1 MSAQGVIAESV
12 ASFKITW
19 DNPGN
24 GQQPKWDQT
33 KQSIELHQTDV
44 YPDLQYVSAFAAP
57 IYTKYT
63 SGSLLN
69 DLIVEINKVID
80 SKLASTSD
88 KKEKVDELSLP
99 AGQSA
104 AKQLG
109 AGQPAAKQLGAGQP
123 KPNPFLNDPDEEETD
138 NKPAQENEPNNQ
150 IIQGKPED
158 DSVKPEASQAAE
170 VIDNKPAQE
179 NEPNNQIIQGK
190 PEDDSVKPEA
200 SQAAEVIDNKPAQ
213 ENEPGVT
220 KNDQDLV
227 INNTTTTTTAPQK
240 AESSAYTVTVYGDKL
255 RFLEGQEGRGAY
267 SSGIKFLY
275 KVSNNLTKQVAG
287 EQIDNRTKIWAEVA
301 LAGLLSKVVRFEF
314 ADFDEIEFKFGGN
327 LLAQVLP
334 SIELSFTPDPNSIY
348 SKEKPELDIADVIKA
363 TNITLG
369 VKTTSEIM
377 ALQKQIQKEI
387 DSREPV
393 EKQKQPGKE
402 SASVDNK

>member
-1 MSAQGVIAESV
+1 LSAQGVIAESV

-33 KQSIELHQTDV
+33 KQSIELNQTDV
-44 YPDLQYVSAFAAP
+44 YPDLQYVSAFAAS

-99 AGQSA
+99 AGQPA

-109 AGQPAAKQLGAGQP
+109 TGQPAAKQLGAGQP

-138 NKPAQENEPNNQ
+138 TKPAQENEPNNQ

-158 DSVKPEASQAAE
+158 DLVNPESSQEAE
-170 VIDNKPAQE
+170 VIGNKPAQE
-179 NEPNNQIIQGK
+179 NEP
-190 PEDDSVKPEA
+190 D
-200 SQAAEVIDNKPAQ
+200 
-213 ENEPGVT
+213 VT
-220 KNDQDLV
+220 TNDQDLV
-227 INNTTTTTTAPQK
+227 INNTTTTTTTAPQK

-369 VKTTSEIM
+369 TKTTSEIM
-377 ALQKQIQKEI
+377 SLQKQIQKEI

-393 EKQKQPGKE
+393 EKKKQPGKQ
-402 SASVDNK
+402 SDSVDNK

>member
-33 KQSIELHQTDV
+33 KQSIELNQTDV

-99 AGQSA
+99 AGQ
-104 AKQLG
+104 
-109 AGQPAAKQLGAGQP
+109 PAAKQLGAGQP
-123 KPNPFLNDPDEEETD
+123 NPFLDDPDEEETD
-138 NKPAQENEPNNQ
+138 TKPAQENEPNNQ

-158 DSVKPEASQAAE
+158 DLVNPESSQAAE
-170 VIDNKPAQE
+170 VIGNKPTQE
-179 NEPNNQIIQGK
+179 KEP
-190 PEDDSVKPEA
+190 
-200 SQAAEVIDNKPAQ
+200 EV
-213 ENEPGVT
+213 T
-220 KNDQDLV
+220 TNDQDLV
-227 INNTTTTTTAPQK
+227 INNTTTTTTTAPQK

-369 VKTTSEIM
+369 TKTTSEIM
-377 ALQKQIQKEI
+377 SLQKQIQKEI

-393 EKQKQPGKE
+393 EKQKQPGKQ
-402 SASVDNK
+402 SDSVDNK

>member
-69 DLIVEINKVID
+69 DLIVEINKIID

-99 AGQSA
+99 AGQPA

-170 VIDNKPAQE
+170 VIDNKPA
-179 NEPNNQIIQGK
+179 P
-190 PEDDSVKPEA
+190 
-200 SQAAEVIDNKPAQ
+200 

-227 INNTTTTTTAPQK
+227 INNTTTTTTTAPQK

-255 RFLEGQEGRGAY
+255 RLLEGQEGRGAY

>member
-1 MSAQGVIAESV
+1 LSAQGVIAESV

-80 SKLASTSD
+80 SKLASASD

-99 AGQSA
+99 AGQPAS
-104 AKQLG
+104 KQLG
-109 AGQPAAKQLGAGQP
+109 AGQPAPKQLGAGA
-123 KPNPFLNDPDEEETD
+123 PNPFLNDTEEED
-138 NKPAQENEPNNQ
+138 QIKADDEKPAEIIDTNKEISNEP
-150 IIQGKPED
+150 K
-158 DSVKPEASQAAE
+158 
-170 VIDNKPAQE
+170 
-179 NEPNNQIIQGK
+179 
-190 PEDDSVKPEA
+190 
-200 SQAAEVIDNKPAQ
+200 
-213 ENEPGVT
+213 VT
-220 KNDQDLV
+220 TNDQELA
-227 INNTTTTTTAPQK
+227 ITTTTIAPQK
-240 AESSAYTVTVYGDKL
+240 TESSAYTVTVYGDKL

-287 EQIDNRTKIWAEVA
+287 EQIDNRTKIWAEVS

-327 LLAQVLP
+327 LLAQILP
-334 SIELSFTPDPNSIY
+334 SIELSFTPDPNSVY

-369 VKTTSEIM
+369 TKTTSEIKS
-377 ALQKQIQKEI
+377 LQKQIQKEI

-393 EKQKQPGKE
+393 EKQKQPGKQ

>member
-57 IYTKYT
+57 VYTKYT

-88 KKEKVDELSLP
+88 KKEKVDELYLNAGP
-99 AGQSA
+99 AA
-104 AKQLG
+104 PKQLG
-109 AGQPAAKQLGAGQP
+109 AGP
-123 KPNPFLNDPDEEETD
+123 EEED
-138 NKPAQENEPNNQ
+138 QIKADDEKPAEIIDTNKETSNEP
-150 IIQGKPED
+150 K
-158 DSVKPEASQAAE
+158 
-170 VIDNKPAQE
+170 
-179 NEPNNQIIQGK
+179 
-190 PEDDSVKPEA
+190 
-200 SQAAEVIDNKPAQ
+200 
-213 ENEPGVT
+213 VT
-220 KNDQDLV
+220 TNDQELA
-227 INNTTTTTTAPQK
+227 ITTTTIAPQK

-301 LAGLLSKVVRFEF
+301 PSGLFSKVIRFEF
-314 ADFDEIEFKFGGN
+314 AEFDEIEFKFGGN
-327 LLAQVLP
+327 LLAQILP
-334 SIELSFTPDPNSIY
+334 SIELSFTPDPNSVY

-369 VKTTSEIM
+369 TKTTSEIKS
-377 ALQKQIQKEI
+377 LQKQIQKEI

-393 EKQKQPGKE
+393 EKQKQPGKQ

>member
-99 AGQSA
+99 AGQPA

-179 NEPNNQIIQGK
+179 T
-190 PEDDSVKPEA
+190 
-200 SQAAEVIDNKPAQ
+200 
-213 ENEPGVT
+213 EPGVT

-227 INNTTTTTTAPQK
+227 INNTTTTTTTAPQK

-255 RFLEGQEGRGAY
+255 RLLEGQEGRGAY

>member
-33 KQSIELHQTDV
+33 KQSIELHQTDI

-57 IYTKYT
+57 VYTKYT

-80 SKLASTSD
+80 SKLTSTSD
-88 KKEKVDELSLP
+88 KKEKVDELYLNAGP
-99 AGQSA
+99 AA
-104 AKQLG
+104 PKQLG
-109 AGQPAAKQLGAGQP
+109 AGP
-123 KPNPFLNDPDEEETD
+123 EEED
-138 NKPAQENEPNNQ
+138 QIKADDEKPAEIIDTNKETSNEP
-150 IIQGKPED
+150 K
-158 DSVKPEASQAAE
+158 
-170 VIDNKPAQE
+170 
-179 NEPNNQIIQGK
+179 
-190 PEDDSVKPEA
+190 
-200 SQAAEVIDNKPAQ
+200 
-213 ENEPGVT
+213 VT
-220 KNDQDLV
+220 ANDQELV
-227 INNTTTTTTAPQK
+227 TTTTTIAPQK
-240 AESSAYTVTVYGDKL
+240 TESSAYTVTVYGDNL

-287 EQIDNRTKIWAEVA
+287 EQIDNRTKIWAEVTSS
-301 LAGLLSKVVRFEF
+301 GLLSKTTRLEF

-327 LLAQVLP
+327 LLAQILP
-334 SIELSFTPDPNSIY
+334 SIELSFTPDPNSVY

-369 VKTTSEIM
+369 TKTTSEIKS
-377 ALQKQIQKEI
+377 LQKQIQKEI

-393 EKQKQPGKE
+393 EKQKQPGKQ

>member
-1 MSAQGVIAESV
+1 LSAQGVIAESV

-33 KQSIELHQTDV
+33 KQSIELHQTDI

-57 IYTKYT
+57 VYTKYT

-80 SKLASTSD
+80 SKLTSTSD
-88 KKEKVDELSLP
+88 KKEKVDELYLNAGP
-99 AGQSA
+99 AA
-104 AKQLG
+104 PKQLG
-109 AGQPAAKQLGAGQP
+109 AGP
-123 KPNPFLNDPDEEETD
+123 EEED
-138 NKPAQENEPNNQ
+138 QIKADDEKPAEIIDTNKETSNEP
-150 IIQGKPED
+150 K
-158 DSVKPEASQAAE
+158 
-170 VIDNKPAQE
+170 
-179 NEPNNQIIQGK
+179 
-190 PEDDSVKPEA
+190 
-200 SQAAEVIDNKPAQ
+200 
-213 ENEPGVT
+213 VT
-220 KNDQDLV
+220 ANDQELV
-227 INNTTTTTTAPQK
+227 TTTTTIAPQK
-240 AESSAYTVTVYGDKL
+240 TESSAYTVTVYGDNL

-287 EQIDNRTKIWAEVA
+287 EQIDNRTKIWAEVTSS
-301 LAGLLSKVVRFEF
+301 GLLSKTTRLEF
-314 ADFDEIEFKFGGN
+314 AEFDEIEFKFGGN
-327 LLAQVLP
+327 LLAQILP
-334 SIELSFTPDPNSIY
+334 SIELSFTPDPNSVY

-369 VKTTSEIM
+369 TKTTSEIKS
-377 ALQKQIQKEI
+377 LQKQIQKEI

-393 EKQKQPGKE
+393 EKQKQPGKQ

>member
-69 DLIVEINKVID
+69 DLIVEINKIID

-170 VIDNKPAQE
+170 VIDNKPA
-179 NEPNNQIIQGK
+179 P
-190 PEDDSVKPEA
+190 
-200 SQAAEVIDNKPAQ
+200 

-227 INNTTTTTTAPQK
+227 INNTTTTTTTAPQK

>member
-80 SKLASTSD
+80 SKVASTSD

-99 AGQSA
+99 AGQ
-104 AKQLG
+104 
-109 AGQPAAKQLGAGQP
+109 PAAKQLGAGQ
-123 KPNPFLNDPDEEETD
+123 PNPFLNDPDEEETD

-179 NEPNNQIIQGK
+179 T
-190 PEDDSVKPEA
+190 
-200 SQAAEVIDNKPAQ
+200 
-213 ENEPGVT
+213 EPGVT

-227 INNTTTTTTAPQK
+227 INNTTTTTTTAPQK

-255 RFLEGQEGRGAY
+255 RLLEGQEGRGAY

>member
-33 KQSIELHQTDV
+33 KQSIELHQTDI

-57 IYTKYT
+57 VYTKYT

-80 SKLASTSD
+80 SKLTSTSD
-88 KKEKVDELSLP
+88 KKEKVDELYLNAGP
-99 AGQSA
+99 AA
-104 AKQLG
+104 PKQLG
-109 AGQPAAKQLGAGQP
+109 AGP
-123 KPNPFLNDPDEEETD
+123 EEED
-138 NKPAQENEPNNQ
+138 QIKADDEKPAEIIDTNKETSNEP
-150 IIQGKPED
+150 K
-158 DSVKPEASQAAE
+158 
-170 VIDNKPAQE
+170 
-179 NEPNNQIIQGK
+179 
-190 PEDDSVKPEA
+190 
-200 SQAAEVIDNKPAQ
+200 
-213 ENEPGVT
+213 VT
-220 KNDQDLV
+220 ANDQELV
-227 INNTTTTTTAPQK
+227 TTTTTIAPQK
-240 AESSAYTVTVYGDKL
+240 TESSAYTVTVYGDNL

-287 EQIDNRTKIWAEVA
+287 EQIDNRTKIWAEVTSS
-301 LAGLLSKVVRFEF
+301 GLLSKTTRLEF
-314 ADFDEIEFKFGGN
+314 AEFDEIEFKFGGN
-327 LLAQVLP
+327 LLAQILP
-334 SIELSFTPDPNSIY
+334 SIELSFTPDPNSVY

-369 VKTTSEIM
+369 TKTTSEIKS
-377 ALQKQIQKEI
+377 LQKQIQKEI

-393 EKQKQPGKE
+393 EKQKQPGKQ